1 MMLEDWHRQ
10 EEEFDAELA
19 DAIAT
24 ISGYAAAAGEEAQ
37 AAERGVHRTNVALT
51 AIAALA
57 GLLLAAA
64 IVRGLVRP
72 VRDLV
77 SATQEVE
84 RGNLQADIAIRT
96 RDEIGQLARSFNHM
110 LAEMRVKERIKDT
123 FGRYVDPR
131 IVESLL
137 GNPDALEREGG
148 RQDCTVYLLR
158 HRRFHGAG
166 RAADARPPCCA

>member
-1 MMLEDWHRQ
+1 M
-10 EEEFDAELA
+10 
-19 DAIAT
+19 
-24 ISGYAAAAGEEAQ
+24 
-37 AAERGVHRTNVALT
+37 
-51 AIAALA
+51 
-57 GLLLAAA
+57 
-64 IVRGLVRP
+64 RGLVRP

-84 RGNLQADIAIRT
+84 RGNLQIEIAIRT

-137 GNPDALEREGG
+137 GNPDALKSEGE
-148 RQDCTVYLLR
+148 RQDCTVFFSDIAGFTALAELLTPGR
-158 HRRFHGAG
+158 
-166 RAADARPPCCA
+166 RAAR